1 MLRETGVCQWVDTA
15 RWKWHLFCI
24 QHPRDNEY
32 PLLIR
37 HDNGKFARLWMMF
50 PFTCLFSLRIP
61 RPSMLDDTGLD
72 VFQCNP
78 LLCGR
83 VAEVSPMRHS
93 TPGGL
98 SQPPA
103 LRHAVGHGM
112 VTFGIFGAT
121 SKPSIKT
128 QALQAPCFSQENG
141 TMDGHPPNA
150 YAEPSGSLS
159 HP

>member
-83 VAEVSPMRHS
+83 VAEGSVTASGTATRCWAWHGNLWNLWGYVKAQHQNPG
-93 TPGGL
+93 TPGTLLFTGKWHYGW
-98 SQPPA
+98 SSPKCICRT
-103 LRHAVGHGM
+103 LR
-112 VTFGIFGAT
+112 IPI
-121 SKPSIKT
+121 SSLKT
-128 QALQAPCFSQENG
+128 TVVPFLK
-141 TMDGHPPNA
+141 
-150 YAEPSGSLS
+150 
-159 HP
+159 